1 MAASTSARFDAS
13 GFSQITLILWLRK
26 SCVWEKCREF
36 GLAIYTA
43 SMASLSA
50 IASSEVNRCST
61 EKSLAKCWA
70 CSRLREYTAVN
81 LYLPLSWA
89 ASTNWRVIQFVPIT
103 AKRIITRGYSIK
115 GFCRQCSTPFSS
127 STCAD
132 THYFCAGQP
141 CSLNGPIMTEGP
153 RYFGWRWRILASITV
168 LTRASFSRS

>member
-1 MAASTSARFDAS
+1 MSGKVQGIRAGNIHRVNGIAFRHRFQRGKQMLD
-13 GFSQITLILWLRK
+13 RK
-26 SCVWEKCREF
+26 IIGEV
-36 GLAIYTA
+36 L
-43 SMASLSA
+43 SLL
-50 IASSEVNRCST
+50 
-61 EKSLAKCWA
+61 K
-70 CSRLREYTAVN
+70 LREYTAVN

-132 THYFCAGQP
+132 THYSFAGQP
-141 CSLNGPIMTEGP
+141 CSLNGPIMTDGP
-153 RYFGWRWRILASITV
+153 RYFGWRWRILASITA